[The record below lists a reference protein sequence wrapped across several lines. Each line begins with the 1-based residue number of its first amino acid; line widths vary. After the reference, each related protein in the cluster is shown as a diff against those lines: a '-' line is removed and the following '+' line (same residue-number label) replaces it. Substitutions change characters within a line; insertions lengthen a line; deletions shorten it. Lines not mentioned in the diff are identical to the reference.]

1 MKLFERVFGS
11 KKDAAE
17 LRKDRVI
24 ARLIDEAVPS
34 NDFLPPHIA
43 VGEDIRRSEEEIVT
57 RLLGA
62 MISAVKGETR
72 DDELIAKVIA
82 QYGAED
88 CFTPEE
94 RAFIDT
100 PEPSDEACVKF
111 AWRYEGVYVLMWAL
125 GFFDTLPYPTDIVH
139 VPDMGKLMSRLGR
152 EGLLAEARLRPQ
164 DDILNAAE
172 LAYRYNW
179 AATNARMNNR
189 PAPSNLD
196 AGVVYERHYAFNWL
210 VGYGKQS
217 WDTISTD
224 T

>member
-1 MKLFERVFGS
+1 MKLFGRMFGE

-17 LRKDRVI
+17 LRKERAI
-24 ARLIDEAVPS
+24 AQLTDEAVPT
-34 NDFLPPHIA
+34 NAFLPPHMA
-43 VGEDIRRSEEEIVT
+43 VGEDIRRSVEEVVT

-62 MISAVKGETR
+62 MIAAVKGETR
-72 DDELIAKVIA
+72 DDTLIAQVIA
-82 QYGAED
+82 QYGAAE

-94 RAFIDT
+94 RAFIDD
-100 PEPSDEACVKF
+100 PAPSEVTCVQF

-139 VPDMGKLMSRLGR
+139 VPDMGGLMSRLGR
-152 EGLLAEARLRPQ
+152 EGMIREARLRPQ
-164 DDILNAAE
+164 NEILDAAE
-172 LAYRYNW
+172 LTYRYNW

-196 AGVVYERHYAFNWL
+196 GGVVYERHYAFNWL

-217 WDTISTD
+217 WDEISTD

>member
-1 MKLFERVFGS
+1 MKLFERVFGA
-11 KKDAAE
+11 KKDASE
-17 LRKDRVI
+17 LRKERTI
-24 ARLIDEAVPS
+24 ARLTDEAVPT
-34 NDFLPPHIA
+34 NAFLPPHMA
-43 VGEDIRRSEEEIVT
+43 VGQDIRRSEAEVVT

-62 MISAVKGETR
+62 MIAAVKGETR
-72 DDELIAKVIA
+72 DDALIAQVIA
-82 QYGAED
+82 QYDAAD

-100 PEPSDEACVKF
+100 PAPTDEACVKF

-125 GFFDTLPYPTDIVH
+125 GFFNTLPYPTDIVH
-139 VPDMGKLMSRLGR
+139 VPDMTGLMSRLGR
-152 EGLLAEARLRPQ
+152 EGLVKEACLRPQ
-164 DDILNAAE
+164 DEILDAAE
-172 LAYRYNW
+172 LTYRYNW

-210 VGYGKQS
+210 VGYGKQT